1 MISKAQGSELYVS
14 DEAQSMGFLSQLNL
28 FSILSVYYGLG
39 SINSMAP
46 CFISFTA
53 SGFNSISSLAKGS
66 ELILFLS

>member
-39 SINSMAP
+39 SMAP